1 MIMQFKDYNV
11 LHFILKVFWVL
22 LQVVYLI
29 FKDIKFIMTLEQVQ
43 IEKVQLILLT
53 TIILT
58 LHFHFAMQ

>member
-1 MIMQFKDYNV
+1 
-11 LHFILKVFWVL
+11 
-22 LQVVYLI
+22 
-29 FKDIKFIMTLEQVQ
+29 MTLEQVQ